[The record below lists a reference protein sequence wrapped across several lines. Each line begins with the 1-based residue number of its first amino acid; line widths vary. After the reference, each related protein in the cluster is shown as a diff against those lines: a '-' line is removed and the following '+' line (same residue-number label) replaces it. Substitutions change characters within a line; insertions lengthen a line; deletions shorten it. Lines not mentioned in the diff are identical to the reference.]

1 MAVVV
6 AAAAVVI
13 IVMAAVV
20 VVSLISR
27 DDSLLMGSW
36 FFTFIE
42 KDLRTCGRMDRP
54 SYRDN
59 KAKS

>member
-1 MAVVV
+1 M

-27 DDSLLMGSW
+27 DGSLLMGSW

-42 KDLRTCGRMDRP
+42 KV
-54 SYRDN
+54 
-59 KAKS
+59 